1 MNSDKKIEF
10 LQSAIASQIKSFS
23 RNRKYYKRSTITIK
37 LVSTTLAAITTI
49 LLGLEGVGSPI
60 VVVKNSALCLSSL
73 ITLLSA
79 WDLFFNYRSFWI
91 RCNATLSQLYELKED
106 LEYLLC
112 SVIENIK

>member
-1 MNSDKKIEF
+1 MNFDKKIEF
-10 LQSAIASQIKSFS
+10 LQSIIASRITSFS
-23 RNRKYYKRSTITIK
+23 RNRKYYKRSAITIK
-37 LVSTTLAAITTI
+37 LVSTTLGAITTI

-60 VVVKNSALCLSSL
+60 LVKNSALCLSSL

-91 RCNATLSQLYELKED
+91 RCNVTLSQLHELKAD

-112 SVIENIK
+112 NGENIK